1 MLYHL
6 YDWQQAM
13 LSPLR
18 LTAETLQHVFSH
30 PLLPMAYTRVGRSIA
45 AGSEL
50 FERAT
55 RRYRKPGFG
64 IDAIE
69 IDGALVPV
77 QIETA
82 LAKPFGD
89 LLHFRRESA
98 RSDPKVLLVAP
109 LSGHYATLLRDTVNG
124 LIADHDVYI
133 TDWANAAD
141 VPLANGRFDLDD
153 YIDYIVDF
161 LTVLGPDT
169 HVIAVCQPSVPVLAA
184 IALMSSDTPNLA
196 PRSMTLMGGPI
207 DTRVNPTKVNKLAE
221 TRSIEWFEHS
231 VITTLP
237 MTYPGAMR
245 RVYPGFLQLSGFM
258 SLNLDRHVGSA
269 LRHFEHL
276 VKGDGESAEGHR
288 RFYDEYMSVM
298 DLTAEF
304 FLQTIKTAF
313 QEHALPKGT
322 MHSRGRAVEPS
333 AIRRTA
339 LMTVEGEFD
348 DISGVGQTVAAH
360 ELCSSLPPDRRQH
373 HLQKSVG
380 HFGIFNGRRWRAE
393 VKPRIAA
400 FIRAN
405 A

>member
-1 MLYHL
+1 
-6 YDWQQAM
+6 
-13 LSPLR
+13 
-18 LTAETLQHVFSH
+18 
-30 PLLPMAYTRVGRSIA
+30 
-45 AGSEL
+45 
-50 FERAT
+50 
-55 RRYRKPGFG
+55 
-64 IDAIE
+64 
-69 IDGALVPV
+69 
-77 QIETA
+77 
-82 LAKPFGD
+82 
-89 LLHFRRESA
+89 
-98 RSDPKVLLVAP
+98 
-109 LSGHYATLLRDTVNG
+109 
-124 LIADHDVYI
+124 
-133 TDWANAAD
+133 
-141 VPLANGRFDLDD
+141 
-153 YIDYIVDF
+153 
-161 LTVLGPDT
+161 
-169 HVIAVCQPSVPVLAA
+169 
-184 IALMSSDTPNLA
+184 
-196 PRSMTLMGGPI
+196 
-207 DTRVNPTKVNKLAE
+207 
-221 TRSIEWFEHS
+221 
-231 VITTLP
+231 
-237 MTYPGAMR
+237 MR

-288 RFYDEYMSVM
+288 RFYDEYLSVM

-322 MHSRGRAVEPS
+322 MRSRGRAVEPS

-339 LMTVEGEFD
+339 LMTVEGEYD